1 MVLNRFQTMVL
12 VLFLPCL
19 VYAHGGRTNAEG
31 CHNDRKNG
39 GYHCHGGGSVS
50 TPVQLKQSNMGSNTS
65 SGCGSKSRCGEM
77 DSCDE
82 ALHYLNDCGVSRLD
96 GDNDGTPCESICGN

>member
-1 MVLNRFQTMVL
+1 VKHSALGLIAAVLMLPLL
-12 VLFLPCL
+12 VH
-19 VYAHGGRTNAEG
+19 AHGGRTNAEG

-39 GYHCHGGGSVS
+39 GYHCHNGGSAKAAS
-50 TPVQLKQSNMGSNTS
+50 SVQSLKS
-65 SGCGSKSRCGEM
+65 SDASCGGKHLCGQM

-82 ALHYLNDCGVSRLD
+82 AIHYLNDCGAASLD